1 LWGFF
6 LARFLHELDMQR
18 DYRNALVL
26 IALGL
31 LLTLLAEPISRNLK
45 KNIDPISRGSE
56 FARILDLKSQAAT
69 DAIFKLQK
77 EIKIKGVEKAHRDN
91 EEFLENL
98 NKDGVGL
105 SVFRN
110 DELVLWSSQVVSP
123 SITKQIALRGTEI
136 AKIDNG
142 WYRIL
147 YYTDGVDEFCAHI
160 LIKNEYPYQNEY
172 LNNNFQEDFRQE
184 ALKNISLTPIKGSV
198 KLKADRQPFYLVY
211 NAQPEITSGR
221 TFLYGFSLVFGLII
235 LVIGLWKIFSI
246 QRKSGNGLI
255 GFVILLVGLAAV
267 RYALL
272 KLGWPSFLSDIG
284 FFSPRVYATSSVF
297 SSLADLYLG
306 ISIILIVS
314 LAIKNLILHADNFS
328 RHTGLG
334 IGIIVL
340 LLALA
345 ECLLTSQ
352 LMQGLVLDSSI
363 PFSIYNILTL
373 DIHSI
378 LSITAVGILFYSCF
392 IIALSG
398 IRSMNSAGV
407 SPVKTLLV
415 IAILSLLFVL
425 YSVLFSATYPL
436 HIIWPVLLLALIYID
451 NFYLQNFH
459 IQLGKYI
466 FLIIFFS
473 AIASTSLIRSDEI
486 REHRQ
491 RNAFGEKL
499 AVDDDPITELLF
511 QEVISDV
518 VKDRGVKNVFEENEL
533 HTRETLEDYVLS
545 RYFTGYWSKYDI
557 QLYAFNS
564 DSTVWGKLPNVRP
577 KTFREIS
584 EEISDFGEKSEINE
598 GLYYMYNT
606 SNLVSYIAVV
616 PLYYQLLENPDGF
629 LIFEFSSK
637 FFPEQIGFPAL
648 LIDQSVSSNIGS
660 SRYSSARYV
669 NGELIRSRGSYPYKS
684 HIGEF
689 KPPNSKAQFAKA
701 SGYEHL
707 IRPVDESTVL
717 IVSKERI
724 GLIERATT
732 FSYLCLIFGI
742 LVALIVLGHA
752 LSKSQRI
759 FDLNLNQKIQA
770 LLVVLSV
777 VSLVLFA
784 LATTYYIESNFSEK
798 NRSQLAEK
806 SQSVLIELKNKTS
819 EEDQLNYDTSDL
831 LNRMLSQFSYIFFTD
846 INIYTPDGNLLAS
859 SQLRMF
865 NEGLLSRTINPTAYL
880 HLKHLDKV
888 EFIHE
893 EKVGSLEYISAYTP
907 LYNKRGKLLA
917 YVNLPYFAKQ
927 AELENELS
935 SFLEAVINIFVLLF
949 IISILIALTASQWI
963 TAPLRIIRSELAG
976 VDLQKTNRMI
986 AYSGSDEIGSLVNE
1000 YNSKVAELEHNAEI
1014 LAQTQREV
1022 AWREMAKQVAHEIKN
1037 PLTPMKLSIQHL
1049 ERTIQTGKKPDEA
1062 EVKRL
1067 TKNLIEQIDSL
1078 TGIANAFSDFAKM
1091 PKSRKEKV
1099 DLIDVIENS
1108 ISLFDK
1114 FQHINLSFNK
1124 PEPGPAYVLSDRD
1137 QLLRVMNNLLK
1148 NAIQATSETEEPR
1161 IEISISKQ
1169 HNAFKISICDNGPG
1183 IDEGV
1188 RDKIFVPNFT
1198 TKSRGMGLGL
1208 AISKNIIEQ
1217 FDGKIW
1223 FETYEGKGTCF
1234 YFQLPG
1240 LNQVQSLS
1248 GSNDFL

>member
-1 LWGFF
+1 
-6 LARFLHELDMQR
+6 MQK
-18 DYRNALVL
+18 DLRNALLL
-26 IALGL
+26 IGLGL
-31 LLTLLAEPISRNLK
+31 LLSLLAEPISRNLK

-77 EIKIKGVEKAHRDN
+77 EIKVKGVKIAHKDN
-91 EEFLENL
+91 QGFLQNL
-98 NKDGVGL
+98 NSDGIGL

-110 DELVLWSSQVVSP
+110 DELVLWSSQAVSP

-172 LNNNFQEDFRQE
+172 LSNSFQRDFSQE
-184 ALKNISLTPIKGSV
+184 ALKNISLTPVKGSV
-198 KLKADRQPFYLVY
+198 KLKADRQPFYLIY
-211 NAQPEITSGR
+211 NAQPEITLGR
-221 TFLYGFSLVFGLII
+221 TFLYGFCLLLGLGFLIS
-235 LVIGLWKIFSI
+235 GLWKIFRLQTDKGQGVLGLSI
-246 QRKSGNGLI
+246 FLLGLI
-255 GFVILLVGLAAV
+255 TV
-267 RYALL
+267 RYTLL
-272 KLGWPSFLSDIG
+272 RLGWPSFLSDIG
-284 FFSPRVYATSSVF
+284 FFSPRVYASSSLF
-297 SSLADLYLG
+297 SSLADLYLAVAFAA
-306 ISIILIVS
+306 IIS
-314 LAIKNLILHADNFS
+314 LALRRLILQS
-328 RHTGLG
+328 GSIGRSVGIW
-334 IGIIVL
+334 IGIIIL
-340 LLALA
+340 LLALGL
-345 ECLLTSQ
+345 CLISSKIL
-352 LMQGLVLDSSI
+352 QGLVLDSSI
-363 PFSIYNILTL
+363 PFSVYNILTL

-378 LSITAVGILFYSCF
+378 LSLIAVGVLFYSCV
-392 IIALSG
+392 IIASTGLKAMDLNQIGST
-398 IRSMNSAGV
+398 
-407 SPVKTLLV
+407 KCLLV
-415 IAILSLLFVL
+415 LSVLSLLFVL
-425 YSVLFSATYPL
+425 YSIFLSDTHPL
-436 HIIWPVLLLALIYID
+436 HALWPLILLAILYVD
-451 NFYLQNFH
+451 NYYLQRFH
-459 IQLGKYI
+459 IQLGKFI

-473 AIASTSLIRSDEI
+473 SIASTSLIRSDEV

-491 RNAFGEKL
+491 REAFAEKL

-511 QEVISDV
+511 REVTSEV

-557 QLYAFNS
+557 KLYAFNA

-584 EEISDFGEKSEINE
+584 EEIDVFGEESEINE

-606 SNLVSYIAVV
+606 SNLVSYIAIV

-637 FFPEQIGFPAL
+637 FFPEQIGFPSL

-689 KPPNSKAQFAKA
+689 KPEYNGAQFAQTND
-701 SGYEHL
+701 YNHL
-707 IRPVDESTVL
+707 VRPVDESTVL
-717 IVSKERI
+717 IVSKEQI
-724 GLIERATT
+724 GWIERATT

-742 LVALIVLGHA
+742 LVALFSLGHA
-752 LSKSQRI
+752 VANSQRI

-770 LLVVLSV
+770 LLVVLSL
-777 VSLVLFA
+777 VSLILFA
-784 LATTYYIESNFSEK
+784 LATRYYIESNFSDK

-893 EKVGSLEYISAYTP
+893 EKVGSLDYISAYTP

-1000 YNSKVAELEHNAEI
+1000 YNAKVAELEHNAEI

-1049 ERTIQTGKKPDEA
+1049 ERTIQTGKKPDEK
-1062 EVKRL
+1062 EVRRL
-1067 TKNLIEQIDSL
+1067 AKNLIEQIDAL

-1099 DLIDVIENS
+1099 NLVEVIDNS

-1114 FQHINLSFNK
+1114 FQHINLSFYNS
-1124 PEPGPAYVLSDRD
+1124 ESDPAMVLSDKD

-1148 NAIQATSETEEPR
+1148 NSIQATTETPDPKV
-1161 IEISISKQ
+1161 EIKLLKEGGF
-1169 HNAFKISICDNGPG
+1169 FKIAISDNGPG
-1183 IDEGV
+1183 IDEQV
-1188 RDKIFVPNFT
+1188 QDRIFVPNFT

-1208 AISKNIIEQ
+1208 AISKNIVEQ
-1217 FDGKIW
+1217 FGGKIW
-1223 FETYEGKGTCF
+1223 FETSEGLGTTF
-1234 YFQLPG
+1234 YFQLPTI
-1240 LNQVQSLS
+1240 N
-1248 GSNDFL
+1248 

>member
-1 LWGFF
+1 MLRGFF
-6 LARFLHELDMQR
+6 LAYFLQGSVMQK
-18 DYRNALVL
+18 DYRNALLL
-26 IALGL
+26 IGLGL
-31 LLTLLAEPISRNLK
+31 LLTFLAEPISRNLK

-56 FARILDLKSQAAT
+56 FAGILDLKSQAAT
-69 DAIFKLQK
+69 DAIFKIQK
-77 EIKIKGVEKAHRDN
+77 EIKLKGVKIAHRDN
-91 EEFLENL
+91 QQFLQNL
-98 NKDGVGL
+98 NKDGIGL

-123 SITKQIALRGTEI
+123 AITKQIALRGTEI

-160 LIKNEYPYQNEY
+160 LLKNEYPYQNEY
-172 LNNNFQEDFRQE
+172 LSNDFQEDFQQE
-184 ALKNISLTPIKGSV
+184 ALKNISLTPTNGSV
-198 KLKADRQPFYLVY
+198 KLKANRQPFYLIY

-221 TFLYGFSLVFGLII
+221 TFLYGFCLILGLIF
-235 LVIGLWKIFSI
+235 LVWGLWEILRLQSNAGRGLLGFLIFLA
-246 QRKSGNGLI
+246 GLI
-255 GFVILLVGLAAV
+255 TV
-267 RYALL
+267 RFTLL

-284 FFSPRVYATSSVF
+284 FFSPRIYASSSIF
-297 SSLADLYLG
+297 SSLADLYLAVAFIAIIALALRKLVLQNLSIGRTIGTWVG
-306 ISIILIVS
+306 IMI
-314 LAIKNLILHADNFS
+314 
-328 RHTGLG
+328 
-334 IGIIVL
+334 L
-340 LLALA
+340 LLALG
-345 ECLLTSQ
+345 LSLFTSKII
-352 LMQGLVLDSSI
+352 QGLVLDSSI

-373 DIHSI
+373 DVHSI
-378 LSITAVGILFYSCF
+378 LSLIAVGLLFYSCV
-392 IIALSG
+392 IVASTG
-398 IRSMNSAGV
+398 IKAMILNKIEPTKG
-407 SPVKTLLV
+407 LLV
-415 IAILSLLFVL
+415 LSILSLLFVV
-425 YSVLFSATYPL
+425 YSIFLSDTHPL
-436 HIIWPVLLLALIYID
+436 NTLWPVLLLTILYLD
-451 NFYLQNFH
+451 NYYLEKFH
-459 IQLGKYI
+459 IQLGKFI

-473 AIASTSLIRSDEI
+473 VIASTTLIRSDQI

-491 RNAFGEKL
+491 REAFAEKL

-511 QEVISDV
+511 REVTSDI
-518 VKDRGVKNVFEENEL
+518 VKDRGIKNVFEENEL

-557 QLYAFNS
+557 KLYAFNA

-577 KTFREIS
+577 KTFREIDS
-584 EEISDFGEKSEINE
+584 EIEAFGEESEIND
-598 GLYYMYNT
+598 GLYYMYNS
-606 SNLVSYIAVV
+606 SNLVSYIAIV

-637 FFPEQIGFPAL
+637 FFPEQIGFPSL

-689 KPPNSKAQFAKA
+689 KPEYEGAQFAK
-701 SGYEHL
+701 SNNYDHL
-707 IRPVDESTVL
+707 VRPVDESTVL
-717 IVSKERI
+717 IVSKEQI
-724 GLIERATT
+724 GWIERATT

-742 LVALIVLGHA
+742 LVALFNLGHA
-752 LSKSQRI
+752 IAKSQRI

-770 LLVVLSV
+770 LLVVLSL
-777 VSLVLFA
+777 VSLILFA
-784 LATTYYIESNFSEK
+784 LATRYYIESNFSEK

-806 SQSVLIELKNKTS
+806 TQSVLIELKNKTS

-846 INIYTPDGNLLAS
+846 INIYTPEGNLLAS

-893 EKVGSLEYISAYTP
+893 EKVGSLAYISAYTP

-963 TAPLRIIRSELAG
+963 TAPLRIIRSELASI
-976 VDLQKTNRMI
+976 DLQKTNRMI
-986 AYSGSDEIGSLVNE
+986 AYNGSDEIGSLVNE
-1000 YNSKVAELEHNAEI
+1000 YNAKVAELEHNAEQ

-1049 ERTIQTGKKPDEA
+1049 ERTIQTGKKPDET

-1067 TKNLIEQIDSL
+1067 AKNLIEQIDSL

-1091 PKSRKEKV
+1091 PKSKKEKV
-1099 DLIDVIENS
+1099 DLVEIIENS

-1114 FQHINLSFNK
+1114 FQHIKLSLNN
-1124 PEPGPAYVLSDRD
+1124 PEPGPAWALADRD

-1148 NAIQATSETEEPR
+1148 NAIQATSETSEPR
-1161 IEISISKQ
+1161 IEISISKE
-1169 HNAFKISICDNGPG
+1169 NSFFNISISDNGPG
-1183 IDEGV
+1183 IEDSV
-1188 RDKIFVPNFT
+1188 KDRIFVPNFT

-1217 FDGKIW
+1217 FGGQIW
-1223 FETYEGKGTCF
+1223 FETDEGQGTTF
-1234 YFQLPG
+1234 YFQLPAI
-1240 LNQVQSLS
+1240 N
-1248 GSNDFL
+1248 

>member
-1 LWGFF
+1 MWGFF
-6 LARFLHELDMQR
+6 LARFLHATDMR
-18 DYRNALVL
+18 KDYRNALL
-26 IALGL
+26 FIAIGL

-56 FARILDLKSQAAT
+56 FAQILDLKSQAAT
-69 DAIFKLQK
+69 DAIFKIQK
-77 EIKIKGVEKAHRDN
+77 EIKIKGVELAHRDN
-91 EEFLENL
+91 QTFLDNL
-98 NKDGVGL
+98 NQNGIGL

-110 DELVLWSSQVVSP
+110 DELALWSSQAVSP
-123 SITKQIALRGTEI
+123 TLIKQIALRGTEI

-147 YYTDGVDEFCAHI
+147 YYTDGIDEFCAHI

-172 LNNNFQEDFRQE
+172 LRNDFQKDFRQE
-184 ALKNISLTPIKGSV
+184 ALKNISIKPVKGSV
-198 KLKADRQPFYLVY
+198 KLKADRQPFYLIY

-221 TFLYGFSLVFGLII
+221 TFLYGLTLILGLIIFVYGLWKVFGL
-235 LVIGLWKIFSI
+235 LKNSKRSLAGFSVLLIGLLGA
-246 QRKSGNGLI
+246 RY
-255 GFVILLVGLAAV
+255 ILMQ
-267 RYALL
+267 
-272 KLGWPSFLSDIG
+272 LGWPSFLSDVG

-306 ISIILIVS
+306 VAITVVLA
-314 LAIKNLILHADNFS
+314 LAIKSMVLNSESFS
-328 RHTGLG
+328 KSIGMGLG
-334 IGIIVL
+334 TMIL

-345 ECLLTSQ
+345 SCILSIKIL
-352 LMQGLVLDSSI
+352 QGIVLDSSI
-363 PFSIYNILTL
+363 PFSVHNILSL
-373 DIHSI
+373 DVHSI
-378 LSITAVGILFYSCF
+378 LSLIAVGLLFYSSF
-392 IIALSG
+392 IVSYTG
-398 IRSMNSAGV
+398 IRV
-407 SPVKTLLV
+407 LV
-415 IAILSLLFVL
+415 ISQISSSGSLLILAILSLLFIL
-425 YSVLFSATYPL
+425 YSLLVSGSHPL
-436 HIIWPVLLLALIYID
+436 HALWPVLLLVFLFAD
-451 NFYLQNFH
+451 NYYLYHFH
-459 IQLGKYI
+459 IQLGKFI

-473 AIASTSLIRSDEI
+473 IVASTSLIRSDEI

-491 RNAFGEKL
+491 REAFAEKL

-511 QEVISDV
+511 REVIGDV
-518 VKDRGVKNVFEENEL
+518 VKDRGIKNVFEENEL

-557 QLYAFNS
+557 KLYAYNQ
-564 DSTVWGKLPNVRP
+564 DSTTWGKLPNVRP

-584 EEISDFGEKSEINE
+584 AEIEKFGEESELNK

-629 LIFEFSSK
+629 LVFEFSSK

-684 HIGEF
+684 HLGEF
-689 KPPNSKAQFAKA
+689 KPINGTAQFIRTN
-701 SGYEHL
+701 GYEHL

-717 IVSKERI
+717 IVSKDEI

-732 FSYLCLIFGI
+732 FSYLCIIFGI
-742 LVALIVLGHA
+742 LVALFSLGHA
-752 LSKSQRI
+752 LSRSQRI

-770 LLVVLSV
+770 LLVVLSL
-777 VSLVLFA
+777 VSLILFA
-784 LATTYYIESNFSEK
+784 IATRYYIESNFSEK

-806 SQSVLIELKNKTS
+806 SQSVLLELKNKTS
-819 EEDQLNYDTSDL
+819 EEEQLNYDMSDL

-846 INIYTPDGNLLAS
+846 INIYTPEGNLLAS

-865 NEGLLSRTINPTAYL
+865 NEGLLSRTINPSAYL
-880 HLKHLDKV
+880 HLKHLDQV

-893 EKVGSLEYISAYTP
+893 EQVGSLEYISAYTP

-1000 YNSKVAELEHNAEI
+1000 YNAKVAELEHNAEK

-1067 TKNLIEQIDSL
+1067 AKNLIEQIDSL
-1078 TGIANAFSDFAKM
+1078 TGIANAFSDFARM
-1091 PKSRKEKV
+1091 PKSKKEKV
-1099 DLIDVIENS
+1099 NLVEVIDNS
-1108 ISLFDK
+1108 LSLFDK
-1114 FQHINLSFNK
+1114 FQHISLNFKNSASNS
-1124 PEPGPAYVLSDRD
+1124 AYVLSDRD

-1148 NAIQATSETEEPR
+1148 NAIQATSETSDPVIDITLSTQGEYYQ
-1161 IEISISKQ
+1161 ISVS
-1169 HNAFKISICDNGPG
+1169 DNGPG
-1183 IDEGV
+1183 IDEGLQD
-1188 RDKIFVPNFT
+1188 RIFVPNFT
-1198 TKSRGMGLGL
+1198 TKTRGMGLGL

-1217 FDGKIW
+1217 FGGEIW
-1223 FETYEGKGTCF
+1223 FETSEGRGTSF
-1234 YFQLPG
+1234 HFKLPA
-1240 LNQVQSLS
+1240 LK
-1248 GSNDFL
+1248 